1 MTSTIRVARPIQIQ
15 GVDEVKV
22 ARGCR
27 LQSGFGLCDPKR
39 RRQGGGGGNERKAR
53 HSTGERGEEGRGEF
67 HLAHTQQEDKGGM
80 FHWAT
85 DSNDVK
91 GDAGHTGTRAMSLYR
106 GPGDM
111 TRSIFLKTCDT
122 PGLFCLFVVTVRP
135 RPPPVG
141 GSCAPPPETDD
152 VHTEIGIGHPRYTLF
167 SEKASERYDP
177 SYSEDISKEQHSS

>member
-1 MTSTIRVARPIQIQ
+1 
-15 GVDEVKV
+15 
-22 ARGCR
+22 
-27 LQSGFGLCDPKR
+27 
-39 RRQGGGGGNERKAR
+39 
-53 HSTGERGEEGRGEF
+53 
-67 HLAHTQQEDKGGM
+67 M

-177 SYSEDISKEQHSS
+177 SDSEDISKEQHSS